1 MKNTI
6 LISLLIFLFS
16 CSKDSIN
23 TSESFKSNYKVLG
36 KYYDLNINGGTESR
50 SLFEYESLNGN
61 HDSFSYS
68 DLNAEIGLENDRYYD
83 YYANSEGIT
92 FRQEVFGGDNIFYH
106 KSFLTNRISN
116 IRMPYVFSSNGT
128 YFHLKS
134 LIYFF
139 HEDYNTFSS
148 TDGTREYNIDILNP
162 LNGQISKYT
171 LGRFQAKG
179 NTKFELRLAG
189 NIIYFLFNQDVIDNN
204 SDQQFIVFDLEKL
217 EVLYTTS
224 ILKPDVYNLVLD
236 QSGDCYLF
244 GRENFSKYNFSSESI
259 TDIDIPESNLLL
271 SGTFPSSLS
280 PQLVIDNKCYF
291 GLGGAFPGTGAVY
304 PSIYDLN
311 TGELI
316 TIDIYS
322 EVTQFDDDLV
332 EWNPLA
338 KCYSLDYE
346 NKVFLI
352 GVESANLGG
361 QFKSQ
366 GIFTVDFNG
375 NILNKQKIPILPEQI
390 IN

>member
-1 MKNTI
+1 MKISI
-6 LISLLIFLFS
+6 LISLFLILFS
-16 CSKDSIN
+16 CSKESIKTTEN
-23 TSESFKSNYKVLG
+23 LKSDYRVLG
-36 KYYDLNINGGTESR
+36 KYYDLEINGGTESKA
-50 SLFEYESLNGN
+50 LFEYESLNGN
-61 HDSFSYS
+61 HDFFSYS
-68 DLNAEIGLENDRYYD
+68 DLNVELSLETDRNYD

-106 KSFLTNRISN
+106 KNFVTNRVST
-116 IRMPYVFSSNGT
+116 IRMPYVLSSYRT
-128 YFHLKS
+128 YFHHKN

-139 HEDYNTFSS
+139 HEDYNTFSN
-148 TDGTREYNIDILNP
+148 TDGTREYNINILNP
-162 LNGQISKYT
+162 SNGQISKYT
-171 LGRFQAKG
+171 LGRFKSLG
-179 NTKFELRLAG
+179 NNKFELRLAG
-189 NIIYFLFNQDVIDNN
+189 NILYFLFNQDVIDNN

-217 EVLYTTS
+217 EIIYTTS
-224 ILKPDVYNLVLD
+224 NFKPDVYNLVLD
-236 QSGDCYLF
+236 QACGCYLF
-244 GRENFSKYNFSSESI
+244 GRENFSKFNFSSKSI
-259 TDIDIPESNLLL
+259 IDINIPESNSLL

-316 TIDIYS
+316 TIDIYD

-361 QFKSQ
+361 KFKSQ
-366 GIFTVDFNG
+366 GIFTVDFKG
-375 NILNKQKIPILPEQI
+375 NILNKQKIPVLPEQI